1 MADDK
6 NFKALVEEQKKATVA
21 LNKIAGINAEETDA
35 VKSISKDPCW
45 NVDVSGINTSYGTA
59 GLFVLIANVPALP
72 LALTP
77 PAKLWPERRDTGSQV
92 IA

>member
-35 VKSISKDPCW
+35 VKSQGQQRERTEKEKIADYIIKNTFSKYSLLKNIS
-45 NVDVSGINTSYGTA
+45 
-59 GLFVLIANVPALP
+59 
-72 LALTP
+72 
-77 PAKLWPERRDTGSQV
+77 
-92 IA
+92 